1 MGMSLENLQ
10 PYAGQHAIQ
19 SAVFALHFSAELD
32 VGELSALRETAKEL
46 KTDFPNFADQHRVSV
61 EINQPVKGES
71 PTSSTTQDFG
81 GFILEKPAPSVPVGA
96 ASLRSIIVS
105 ADQVIVVINDY
116 TRWEKFRSDVEKYL
130 SVLLKDMSAHK
141 AIQSI
146 GLQIADV
153 FIWKA
158 DPADL
163 KLSDVLSK
171 TSPYLPA
178 NVFAQDALLWHSHH
192 GFLRDQE
199 QPIKHQQLDNVN
211 VSRNVV
217 SGAHQIQILTSH
229 KATFNQP
236 QYKFLDTNRELVW
249 ATVDQLHAKNKE
261 MLAELLTQE
270 LQEKIALNITKT
282 N

>member
-1 MGMSLENLQ
+1 MSLEHLQ

-32 VGELSALRETAKEL
+32 VGELSTIREAAKEL
-46 KTDFPNFADQHRVSV
+46 KTDFPNLVDQHRVSV
-61 EINQPVKGES
+61 KINHSEKDER
-71 PTSSTTQDFG
+71 PTPLTTQDVG
-81 GFILEKPAPSVPVGA
+81 GFILEKPAPAVPVA
-96 ASLRSIIVS
+96 AGSLRSIIVS
-105 ADQVIVVINDY
+105 TDQVIVVVNDY

-141 AIQSI
+141 AVQSV

-163 KLSDVLSK
+163 KLNDVLKK
-171 TSPYLPA
+171 TSPYLPL
-178 NVFAQDALLWHSHH
+178 NVFCQDALLWHSHH

-199 QPIKHQQLDNVN
+199 QPIKHQQLDNIN

-217 SGAHQIQILTSH
+217 GGSHQIQILTSH
-229 KATFNQP
+229 KATFSQP
-236 QYKFLDTNRELVW
+236 QYKFLDTNSQLVW
-249 ATVDQLHAKNKE
+249 TTVDQLHAKNKE
-261 MLAELLTQE
+261 MLGDLLTQE
-270 LQEKIALNITKT
+270 LQTKIALNLARK